1 MLQPRESAVL
11 LILQVNKII
20 TRTFSQLPQINEF
33 VKGGT
38 NSQNIN
44 KSEEILKFG

>member
-1 MLQPRESAVL
+1 MLYPRESAVL

-20 TRTFSQLPQINEF
+20 TRTFLQWPQIYEF
-33 VKGGT
+33 VKAGK

-44 KSEEILKFG
+44 ESEEIS